1 MTQETL
7 ELATQ
12 LSELKKSYE
21 LKLALLS
28 HEDSEVAISY
38 IPLWKKDKFYDREEY
53 LLLHNDDELVK
64 IVKDYLEKKIANIQ
78 KQIDEL

>member
-7 ELATQ
+7 ELVTQ

-28 HEDSEVAISY
+28 YEDSKVAIAY
-38 IPLWKKDKFYDREEY
+38 IPFLNKDKFLDREEFSII
-53 LLLHNDDELVK
+53 HNDKELVK
-64 IVKDYLEKKIANIQ
+64 IVKDYLEKKIVNIQ
-78 KQIDEL
+78 KQIDEI

>member
-21 LKLALLS
+21 LKLDLLS
-28 HEDSEVAISY
+28 YEKSKVAISFV
-38 IPLWKKDKFYDREEY
+38 PSWKEDKYFDREEY
-53 LLLHNDDELVK
+53 SIFNNDSEIVK
-64 IVKDYLEKKIANIQ
+64 IVKDYLEKKIANIR

>member
-12 LSELKKSYE
+12 LLELKKNYE
-21 LKLALLS
+21 LKLDLLS
-28 HEDSEVAISY
+28 YENSKVAISFV
-38 IPLWKKDKFYDREEY
+38 PFWKENMVYDREEFTTFY
-53 LLLHNDDELVK
+53 DDKELVNL
-64 IVKDYLEKKIANIQ
+64 VKDYLKKKISNIQ

>member
-21 LKLALLS
+21 LKLDLLS
-28 HEDSEVAISY
+28 YENSKVAISFV
-38 IPLWKKDKFYDREEY
+38 PAWKENRVYDREEFTTFY
-53 LLLHNDDELVK
+53 DDKEIVNL
-64 IVKDYLEKKIANIQ
+64 VKDYLKKKISNIQ

>member
-28 HEDSEVAISY
+28 HEDSEVAVSY
-38 IPLWKKDKFYDREEY
+38 IPLWKKDKFYDREEF
-53 LLLHNDDELVK
+53 LNFHDDKELVNL
-64 IVKDYLEKKIANIQ
+64 VKEYCEKKIVNIQ